1 MRSAKC
7 EVRNV
12 DTSCQ
17 MPEASQ
23 NGKLEMAS
31 GKLRG
36 FADYKCEMQS
46 VDARYQEALQEVKL
60 KYLR

>member
-1 MRSAKC
+1 
-7 EVRNV
+7 
-12 DTSCQ
+12 
-17 MPEASQ
+17 MPDASQ

-46 VDARYQEALQEVKL
+46 VDAGCRL
-60 KYLR
+60 LRKMANGKWQVANQGASPIINAKCKV

>member
-12 DTSCQ
+12 DAGCQ

-23 NGKLEMAS
+23 GADILPIEQIYKGGVPSFE
-31 GKLRG
+31 GRG
-36 FADYKCEMQS
+36 TALIFTYSFILSFKRAYK
-46 VDARYQEALQEVKL
+46 
-60 KYLR
+60 